1 MYRMEMLTAA
11 APARLLTIWLWLVA
25 VAAFGQPLK
34 FEAATVKPAAPNAS
48 SNDSA
53 SGVMPSASPGRIEFR
68 NMTLRLLI
76 YQAYGSG
83 LSTAMS
89 VSGGPDW
96 INRNR
101 YTIEAIA
108 QGNPTDRDYRAM
120 LRSLL
125 EERFSLKTHRETRE
139 IDVYGLVPDRA
150 DKKPGPKVKPW
161 GGKCASGKEP
171 RPDGDPTMP
180 RCMGAFRAP
189 GLVLEGVTMIPVAE
203 MLSTQ
208 RALLG
213 RIVQDR
219 TGLAGPYDIGFE
231 FDFRAA
237 NRPDYTGPSIFTAL
251 KEQLGLKLEASKG
264 PLEVLVVESAS
275 PPDEN

>member
-1 MYRMEMLTAA
+1 MDRMEMLTAA
-11 APARLLTIWLWLVA
+11 APVRLFTIWFWLGA
-25 VAAFGQPLK
+25 AAAFSQPLK
-34 FEAATVKPAAPNAS
+34 FEAATVKPAAL
-48 SNDSA
+48 NDGA
-53 SGVMPSASPGRIEFR
+53 SGAMPSASPGRIEFR

-83 LSTAMS
+83 LGTAMS

-96 INRNR
+96 MNRNR
-101 YTIEAIA
+101 YTIKAVA

-120 LRSLL
+120 LRNLL
-125 EERFSLKTHRETRE
+125 EERFSLKTHGETRE

-150 DKKPGPKVKPW
+150 DKKLGPKMKPW
-161 GGKCASGKEP
+161 VGTCASGKAP
-171 RPDGDPTMP
+171 RPEGDPTMP

-189 GLVLEGVTMIPVAE
+189 GLVLEGVTMVPVAE

-208 RALLG
+208 RPLLG

-219 TGLAGPYDIGFE
+219 TGLAGPYNIELE

-237 NRPDYTGPSIFTAL
+237 NQPDYTGPSIFTAL

-275 PPDEN
+275 PPDED

>member
-1 MYRMEMLTAA
+1 
-11 APARLLTIWLWLVA
+11 
-25 VAAFGQPLK
+25 LK
-34 FEAATVKPAAPNAS
+34 FEAATVKQAAQ
-48 SNDSA
+48 NDNS

-101 YTIEAIA
+101 YTIEAVA
-108 QGNPTDRDYRAM
+108 QGHPTDRDYRAM
-120 LRSLL
+120 LCSLL
-125 EERFSLKTHRETRE
+125 EERFALKTHRETRE

-150 DKKPGPKVKPW
+150 DRKPGPKVKPW
-161 GGKCASGKEP
+161 GGTCVSGKEP
-171 RPDGDPTMP
+171 RPKGDPTMP
-180 RCMGAFRAP
+180 RCTAAFRAP
-189 GLVLEGVTMIPVAE
+189 GLVLEGVTMIPAAE

-213 RIVQDR
+213 RIVEDR
-219 TGLAGPYDIGFE
+219 TGLAGPYNIELE

-237 NRPDYTGPSIFTAL
+237 NQPDYAGPSIFTAL

-264 PLEVLVVESAS
+264 PLDVLAVDSAS
-275 PPDEN
+275 LPDDN

>member
-1 MYRMEMLTAA
+1 MDRMEMLTAA
-11 APARLLTIWLWLVA
+11 APVRLFTIWFWLGA
-25 VAAFGQPLK
+25 AAAFSQPLK
-34 FEAATVKPAAPNAS
+34 FEAATVKPAAL
-48 SNDSA
+48 NDGA
-53 SGVMPSASPGRIEFR
+53 SGAMPSASPGRIEFR

-83 LSTAMS
+83 LGTAMS

-96 INRNR
+96 MNRNR
-101 YTIEAIA
+101 YTIKAVA

-120 LRSLL
+120 LRNLL
-125 EERFSLKTHRETRE
+125 EERFSLKTHGETRE

-150 DKKPGPKVKPW
+150 DKKLGPKMKPW
-161 GGKCASGKEP
+161 VGTCASGKAP
-171 RPDGDPTMP
+171 RPEGDPTMP

-189 GLVLEGVTMIPVAE
+189 GLVLEGVT
-203 MLSTQ
+203 
-208 RALLG
+208 
-213 RIVQDR
+213 
-219 TGLAGPYDIGFE
+219 GLAGPYNIELE

-237 NRPDYTGPSIFTAL
+237 NQPDYTGPSIFTAL

-275 PPDEN
+275 PPDED

>member
-1 MYRMEMLTAA
+1 MVRRLSIWCWLGAA
-11 APARLLTIWLWLVA
+11 
-25 VAAFGQPLK
+25 AAFGQQLK
-34 FEAATVKPAAPNAS
+34 FEVATVKPAEATDNS
-48 SNDSA
+48 
-53 SGVMPSASPGRIEFR
+53 SGVIPSASPGRIEFR

-83 LSTAMS
+83 LSTAMN

-101 YTIEAIA
+101 YTIEAVA

-120 LRSLL
+120 LRGLL
-125 EERFSLKTHRETRE
+125 EERFSLKTHREMRE

-150 DKKPGPKVKPW
+150 DRKPGPKVKPW
-161 GGKCASGKEP
+161 VGTCASGKEP
-171 RPDGDPTMP
+171 RPADDPAMP

-219 TGLAGPYDIGFE
+219 TGLTGPYSIELE

-237 NRPDYTGPSIFTAL
+237 NQPDYTGPSIFTAL

-264 PLEVLVVESAS
+264 PLDVLVVESAS
-275 PPDEN
+275 APDEN

>member
-1 MYRMEMLTAA
+1 MLTFEVA
-11 APARLLTIWLWLVA
+11 TI
-25 VAAFGQPLK
+25 
-34 FEAATVKPAAPNAS
+34 KPAAPN
-48 SNDSA
+48 DSV
-53 SGVMPSASPGRIEFR
+53 SGVMPGTSPGRIEFR

-96 INRNR
+96 MNRTR
-101 YTIEAIA
+101 YTVEGLA

-125 EERFSLKTHRETRE
+125 EDRFALKTHTETRD
-139 IDVYGLVPDRA
+139 IDVYALPPNRPDR
-150 DKKPGPKVKPW
+150 KLGPKVKPW
-161 GGKCASGKEP
+161 NGMCVSGKAP
-171 RPDGDPTMP
+171 RAEGDPIMP
-180 RCMGAFRAP
+180 RYTAAFRPP

-208 RALLG
+208 RRLLG
-213 RIVQDR
+213 RIVQHG
-219 TGLAGPYDIGFE
+219 TGFAGPYNIELE
-231 FDFRAA
+231 FNFQAA
-237 NRPDYTGPSIFTAL
+237 NQPDYSGQSIFTAL

-264 PLEVLVVESAS
+264 PLQALVVESAGAPS
-275 PPDEN
+275 EN

>member
-1 MYRMEMLTAA
+1 MVPRLAFCCWLGAA
-11 APARLLTIWLWLVA
+11 V
-25 VAAFGQPLK
+25 AFGQPLN
-34 FEAATVKPAAPNAS
+34 FDAATIKPAAP
-48 SNDSA
+48 NDSA

-83 LSTAMS
+83 LNTAMN

-101 YTIEAIA
+101 YTIEAVA

-150 DKKPGPKVKPW
+150 DRKTGPKVKLW
-161 GGKCASGKEP
+161 SGTCASGKQP
-171 RPDGDPTMP
+171 RPEVDPTMP
-180 RCMGAFRAP
+180 RCTAAFRAP
-189 GLVLEGVTMIPVAE
+189 GLFLEGVTMIPVAE

-219 TGLAGPYDIGFE
+219 TGLSGPYNIELE
-231 FDFRAA
+231 FDFRTA
-237 NRPDYTGPSIFTAL
+237 NQPDYTGPSIFTAL

-264 PLEVLVVESAS
+264 PLDVLVVESAS

>member
-1 MYRMEMLTAA
+1 MYRMVSRLAVWCWLGAA
-11 APARLLTIWLWLVA
+11 
-25 VAAFGQPLK
+25 AAFGQQLK
-34 FEAATVKPAAPNAS
+34 FEAATVKPAAA
-48 SNDSA
+48 NDA
-53 SGVMPSASPGRIEFR
+53 TSGVMPSASPGRIEFR
-68 NMTLRLLI
+68 NMTLRLLV

-101 YTIEAIA
+101 YTIEAVA

-139 IDVYGLVPDRA
+139 IDVYGLATDRA
-150 DKKPGPKVKPW
+150 DKKTGPKVKPW
-161 GGKCASGKEP
+161 SGTCASGREP
-171 RPDGDPTMP
+171 RPEGDPTMP

-189 GLVLEGVTMIPVAE
+189 GLVLEGVTMFPLAE

-219 TGLAGPYDIGFE
+219 TGLAGPYNIELE

-237 NRPDYTGPSIFTAL
+237 NQPDYTGPSIFTAL

-264 PLEVLVVESAS
+264 PLDVLVVESAS
-275 PPDEN
+275 LPDEN